1 MIRMW
6 CYLRLTVADVSS
18 HTASGPC
25 NHSRSIKCMPLGVT
39 VVQGWNVSLCW
50 NPAGSRKF
58 FSFCNYFELCGIL
71 CDRHTTIT
79 KAISFK
85 PPEYKRSSFWTSR
98 AVWKRQ
104 LQQHVSPD
112 VHAGVGVSLQCLCVC
127 VSVLMSCRLESLSLW
142 LLVNLSQ
149 DTIVAANT
157 GFWSPVPG
165 RNANWNLISHP
176 STNYRSSAPTHEL
189 SKNWGERVGPLL
201 GLIV

>member
-1 MIRMW
+1 MYATRCHCCPGLKCFPVLEPSREQKILFILQLFWVMW
-6 CYLRLTVADVSS
+6 NIVWPS
-18 HTASGPC
+18 HNNNQGHFLQAAGIQKVKFLNEPSGMKKTAAATCQSWCACVGGC
-25 NHSRSIKCMPLGVT
+25 E
-39 VVQGWNVSLCW
+39 
-50 NPAGSRKF
+50 PAVF
-58 FSFCNYFELCGIL
+58 
-71 CDRHTTIT
+71 
-79 KAISFK
+79 
-85 PPEYKRSSFWTSR
+85 
-98 AVWKRQ
+98 V
-104 LQQHVSPD
+104 
-112 VHAGVGVSLQCLCVC
+112 CVC